1 MKGCEPVVKATE
13 DVQEHIDDV
22 VAIAVRRERERCA
35 ELCLARAEIADLSAA
50 DIRKQG
56 TFTGSSLHLTWPFVR
71 AQTFVAGKW
80 EQRARDHEAIANSY
94 RMLARGIMAGWDVR
108 KEIDPSTRIADAAIV
123 KEMRC

>member
-35 ELCLARAEIADLSAA
+35 ELCIARAEIADIHAA
-50 DIRKQG
+50 EIREQG

-71 AQTFVAGKW
+71 PEKFVAGKW
-80 EQRARDHEAIANSY
+80 EQRARDHEAVGNSY

-108 KEIDPSTRIADAAIV
+108 KEIDPGTRVSDTDIV
-123 KEMRC
+123 KAMRC